1 MNRNPMASH
10 GRRRLGWRGGLL
22 LAAAGAVLLAAS
34 CRRPG
39 AFAERGGLG
48 FDDKVRYA
56 IWGRLATIE
65 DPPLVCAAGR
75 PVLAAAAVKDFYEA
89 RYFRPAWSR
98 DGSLVEAADELR
110 QAIREAGRDG
120 LRPDDYHLKTL
131 DKLDV
136 RREPALAAEAELL
149 LTDAYFLFAA
159 HLADGK
165 VDQDGRKARWD
176 GRSSDEDLAGALERA
191 LAGGSLRRELDHL
204 LPGHEY
210 YAALR
215 RDLAR
220 YEDLARRGWPEI
232 PDGPAAGPGD
242 SDDRLPALRARLAV
256 EGLAPRGRPERG
268 DLFDEPLAAAVGR
281 FQQRH
286 SLPQTCRLDA
296 ATRSALNVPAAERA
310 RQIALNLERWRW
322 MPADLG
328 PRHVLVDV
336 SNFELFV
343 VDTGREIMRMKIVAG
358 TQVWPTPCFSSRMTD
373 IVVNPSWNAP
383 PRVVVKELVGYIRKD
398 PSYLKANGMYL
409 FQKQGGAEIVV
420 SPATLDLASVTEKN
434 LDFRL
439 VQMPG
444 PLNVLGRLKFSH
456 PNRYDI
462 YLHDTPYRSD
472 FGQAVR
478 TFSHGCMRVERPL
491 EFAAYLLGGEP
502 KWTPAKI
509 QALIDPGEERTVLVP
524 RRILV
529 HAFSG
534 TAWPLEDGTVHFR
547 PDIYAADGWLD
558 AALAA
563 EPPAGPGR
571 GKPLDDGL

>member
-1 MNRNPMASH
+1 MSEADRRHLRPFAGWVWTAVIIGLLASAC
-10 GRRRLGWRGGLL
+10 RRPESFAGRGGL
-22 LAAAGAVLLAAS
+22 S
-34 CRRPG
+34 
-39 AFAERGGLG
+39 

-56 IWGRLATIE
+56 VWGRLATVE
-65 DPPLVCAAGR
+65 DPPLVCADGE
-75 PVLAAAAVKDFYEA
+75 PILASAAVKDFYEA
-89 RYFRPAWSR
+89 RYYRPAWSK
-98 DGSLVEAADELR
+98 DGSPGEAAEDLR
-110 QAIREAGRDG
+110 AAIREAVRDG
-120 LRPDDYHLKTL
+120 LRPEDYHLRVLEKMDGL
-131 DKLDV
+131 
-136 RREPALAAEAELL
+136 REPALTAEAELL
-149 LTDAYFLFAA
+149 LTDAFFLFAS

-165 VDQDGRKARWD
+165 VDQDARRARWD
-176 GRSSDEDLAGALERA
+176 GRSSDDDLAAALERA
-191 LAGGSLRRELDHL
+191 LAGGSLRQELDHL

-220 YEDLARRGWPEI
+220 YEGFAGRGWAVI
-232 PDGPAAGPGD
+232 PDGPVAGTGD
-242 SDDRLPALRARLAV
+242 FDGRVPALRYRLAA
-256 EGLAPRGRPERG
+256 EGLAPQGKPERE
-268 DLFDEPLAAAVGR
+268 DLFDAPLAAALCG

-286 SLPQTCRLDA
+286 SLPQTGRLDA
-296 ATRSALNVPAAERA
+296 ATRAALNVPASERA

-322 MPADLG
+322 MPSDLG

-336 SNFELFV
+336 SNFELFI

-383 PRVVVKELVGYIRKD
+383 PRVLAKELVGYIRKD
-398 PSYLKANGMYL
+398 PNYLKNNGMYL
-409 FQKQGGAEIVV
+409 FQKQGGAEVLV
-420 SPATLDLASVTEKN
+420 NPSSLDLAAVTEGN

-478 TFSHGCMRVERPL
+478 TFSHGCMRVEHPL
-491 EFAAYLLGGEP
+491 EFAAYLLGGAP
-502 KWTPAKI
+502 RWTPERI
-509 QALIDPGEERTVLVP
+509 QEMIDPGDEFTLFVP
-524 RRILV
+524 GRIMV

-534 TAWPLEDGTVHFR
+534 TAWPLRDGTVHFR
-547 PDIYAADGWLD
+547 PDIYAADGWLG
-558 AALAA
+558 AALASA
-563 EPPAGPGR
+563 PPAAPPR
-571 GKPLDDGL
+571 VIRDFDDE

>member
-1 MNRNPMASH
+1 MIGPSRASRSSPLAAAVLA
-10 GRRRLGWRGGLL
+10 GLALVAAAACRRPESFAGRGGL
-22 LAAAGAVLLAAS
+22 S
-34 CRRPG
+34 
-39 AFAERGGLG
+39 

-56 IWGRLATIE
+56 VWGRLATVE
-65 DPPLVCAAGR
+65 DPPLVCASGETL
-75 PVLAAAAVKDFYEA
+75 LASVAVKDFYEA

-98 DGSLVEAADELR
+98 DGSLVQAADELR
-110 QAIREAGRDG
+110 EAIRQADRDG
-120 LRPDDYHLKTL
+120 LRPGDYHQRALERL
-131 DKLDV
+131 EI
-136 RREPALAAEAELL
+136 RREPVLAAEAELL
-149 LTDAYFLFAA
+149 LTDAYFLFAS
-159 HLADGK
+159 HLAGGK
-165 VDQDGRKARWD
+165 VDQDARRARWD
-176 GRSSDEDLAGALERA
+176 GRSPEDDLASALERA

-220 YEDLARRGWPEI
+220 YRDLARSGWPGI
-232 PDGPAAGPGD
+232 PDGPVVGAGD
-242 SDDRLPALRARLAV
+242 SDVRIPALRRRLAA
-256 EGLAPRGRPERG
+256 EGLAPRGRPVRAE
-268 DLFDEPLAAAVGR
+268 LFDAPLAAALCG

-286 SLPQTCRLDA
+286 SLPQTGRLDP
-296 ATRSALNVPAAERA
+296 ATRAALDVPAAERA

-322 MPADLG
+322 LPSDLG
-328 PRHVLVDV
+328 PRHVMVDV

-343 VDTGREIMRMKIVAG
+343 MDEGREVLRMKIVAG

-383 PRVVVKELVGYIRKD
+383 PRVVVRELVGYIRKD
-398 PSYLKANGMYL
+398 PNYLKSNGMYL
-409 FQKQGGAEIVV
+409 FQEQGGVEVLV
-420 SPATLDLASVTEKN
+420 DPGSLDLAGVTDQS

-472 FGQAVR
+472 FGQAIR

-502 KWTPAKI
+502 RWTPAAI
-509 QALIDPGEERTVLVP
+509 QDLIDRGEEMTVFVP

-534 TAWPLEDGTVHFR
+534 TAWPLRDGTVHFR
-547 PDIYAADGWLD
+547 PDIYAADGWLG
-558 AALAA
+558 AALASA
-563 EPPAGPGR
+563 PPSAPTR
-571 GKPLDDGL
+571 IVRAFED

>member
-1 MNRNPMASH
+1 
-10 GRRRLGWRGGLL
+10 
-22 LAAAGAVLLAAS
+22 
-34 CRRPG
+34 
-39 AFAERGGLG
+39 
-48 FDDKVRYA
+48 
-56 IWGRLATIE
+56 
-65 DPPLVCAAGR
+65 
-75 PVLAAAAVKDFYEA
+75 
-89 RYFRPAWSR
+89 
-98 DGSLVEAADELR
+98 
-110 QAIREAGRDG
+110 
-120 LRPDDYHLKTL
+120 
-131 DKLDV
+131 
-136 RREPALAAEAELL
+136 
-149 LTDAYFLFAA
+149 
-159 HLADGK
+159 
-165 VDQDGRKARWD
+165 
-176 GRSSDEDLAGALERA
+176 
-191 LAGGSLRRELDHL
+191 
-204 LPGHEY
+204 
-210 YAALR
+210 
-215 RDLAR
+215 
-220 YEDLARRGWPEI
+220 
-232 PDGPAAGPGD
+232 
-242 SDDRLPALRARLAV
+242 
-256 EGLAPRGRPERG
+256 
-268 DLFDEPLAAAVGR
+268 
-281 FQQRH
+281 
-286 SLPQTCRLDA
+286 
-296 ATRSALNVPAAERA
+296 
-310 RQIALNLERWRW
+310 
-322 MPADLG
+322 
-328 PRHVLVDV
+328 
-336 SNFELFV
+336 
-343 VDTGREIMRMKIVAG
+343 
-358 TQVWPTPCFSSRMTD
+358 
-373 IVVNPSWNAP
+373 
-383 PRVVVKELVGYIRKD
+383 
-398 PSYLKANGMYL
+398 MYL